1 MLSRRAEENAFSL
14 RVKTNH
20 RLPCSFS
27 SWRLESPGRPH
38 TARRL
43 GMFAMQ
49 RPPHSG
55 SGSAQV
61 AASDPGPVPRSSPA
75 PQQPSRGGGAAAPGG
90 RVGEP
95 QLQRPERLIAED
107 PSRAHPPPQ
116 PPPPWPWGRRARFM
130 CPGPRGAGPGVGIA
144 AGSSSCLSA
153 ATCVWSAPS
162 ELWTL
167 AAREPEAR
175 CWVTTSGWERGPR
188 VTGSKGRQQRWLSFQ
203 PAGEPGSLSR
213 SASGE
218 GVCRP
223 APHPSGTRE
232 QASSRPGK
240 RGWGGAP
247 GAEGSASSRT
257 HFGTSLGLGSV
268 LPPACPGGASLSTSA
283 IHADLWRGSGPTL
296 APGGGPSGR
305 PPARAGHARPQ
316 STV

>member
-153 ATCVWSAPS
+153 ATCVWSAPRLLLGTITP
-162 ELWTL
+162 EPRRLERQD
-167 AAREPEAR
+167 AADA
-175 CWVTTSGWERGPR
+175 
-188 VTGSKGRQQRWLSFQ
+188 
-203 PAGEPGSLSR
+203 
-213 SASGE
+213 
-218 GVCRP
+218 GVC
-223 APHPSGTRE
+223 T
-232 QASSRPGK
+232 
-240 RGWGGAP
+240 
-247 GAEGSASSRT
+247 GSASISRNWRKERRQ
-257 HFGTSLGLGSV
+257 LGKLDP
-268 LPPACPGGASLSTSA
+268 LRDPALALNAGASA
-283 IHADLWRGSGPTL
+283 GSEGPPE
-296 APGGGPSGR
+296 ASGDY
-305 PPARAGHARPQ
+305 
-316 STV
+316 

>member
-153 ATCVWSAPS
+153 ATCVWSAPR
-162 ELWTL
+162 L
-167 AAREPEAR
+167 
-175 CWVTTSGWERGPR
+175 TSGGITLSDGRQTVAGLCELAHLTHLREEESNQKIQY
-188 VTGSKGRQQRWLSFQ
+188 VTGDGFCSMLSS
-203 PAGEPGSLSR
+203 GLEDSLCTYR
-213 SASGE
+213 
-218 GVCRP
+218 RM
-223 APHPSGTRE
+223 
-232 QASSRPGK
+232 
-240 RGWGGAP
+240 
-247 GAEGSASSRT
+247 
-257 HFGTSLGLGSV
+257 
-268 LPPACPGGASLSTSA
+268 
-283 IHADLWRGSGPTL
+283 
-296 APGGGPSGR
+296 
-305 PPARAGHARPQ
+305 
-316 STV
+316 